1 MKYYELVQK
10 HEGYLF
16 TSQLSYQETFD
27 LMVKTFE
34 NFGYLKTAD
43 KEKGVIIGRYKYGNF
58 GGVLN
63 TFKWICYITKATLP
77 AVTIIL
83 TDGSFKKVKDKR
95 WQQILAK
102 IKEFAGEGAIRLPLN
117 NQPPKLIKTV
127 RLLSGYDFMMY
138 NTGKISIKDTRTS
151 VSLLNGEMSGIDYE
165 HFVAEQLSRQG
176 FFNVEVTQASGD
188 FGADIIMSDKNGD
201 KVCVQCKQYSK
212 PVGIKAVQEIIGAK
226 AYYKCQRAMV
236 ITTATFTPAAKELA
250 GTSGVELYEN
260 FVPRKVEDD
269 ELDWIDKIEIW
280 NAMFE
285 D

>member
-1 MKYYELVQK
+1 MNYHELIQK
-10 HEGYLF
+10 HDGFLF

-27 LMVKTFE
+27 IMVKTFE
-34 NFGYLKTAD
+34 AFGYLRTTD

-58 GGVLN
+58 GGILN
-63 TFKWICYITKATLP
+63 TFKWICYITNATLP

-117 NQPPKLIKTV
+117 DQPPKLIKTV
-127 RLLSGYDFMMY
+127 RLLSGFDFMMY

-151 VSLLNGEMSGIDYE
+151 VSLLGGEMSGIDYE

-176 FFNVEVTQASGD
+176 FFNVVVTKASGD

-250 GTSGVELYEN
+250 EKSGVELYEN
-260 FVPRKVEDD
+260 YAPRKVEDD
-269 ELDWIDKIEIW
+269 ELEWIDKIEIW